1 MRIANI
7 GNRLNLVVPG
17 GAIDV
22 EKASDGLFSADPAA
36 VYDRWAEFR
45 RWVESGPETGFE
57 AGPDPIDER
66 VLGAPSP
73 RPRQVFSIGAN
84 YPDHAAEADFPL
96 PEVMEVF
103 CKFPSSITG
112 PNADVPLP
120 KPTVDWEA
128 ELVVI
133 IGSEA
138 HRVSE
143 DTAWGYVAGVTAG
156 QDYSERE
163 RQMASTQWG
172 LAKSY
177 PAFGPT
183 GPWLVTADELPDPDD
198 IEISCT
204 LNGELVQHARTSRMI
219 YSVPQI
225 VAELS
230 TFCTLYPG
238 DVIFTGTMSGVGLL
252 RKPPCYLKPGD
263 VVVTEVNGVGLL
275 RNTMV
280 AGGNA

>member
-1 MRIANI
+1 
-7 GNRLNLVVPG
+7 
-17 GAIDV
+17 
-22 EKASDGLFSADPAA
+22 
-36 VYDRWAEFR
+36 
-45 RWVESGPETGFE
+45 
-57 AGPDPIDER
+57 
-66 VLGAPSP
+66 
-73 RPRQVFSIGAN
+73 
-84 YPDHAAEADFPL
+84 
-96 PEVMEVF
+96 MEVF

-133 IGSEA
+133 IGSQA
-138 HRVSE
+138 QRVSE
-143 DTAWGYVAGVTAG
+143 GTAWSYVAGVTAG

-163 RQMASTQWG
+163 RQMAATQWG

-204 LNGELVQHARTSRMI
+204 LNGELVQHASTSRMI
-219 YSVPQI
+219 YSVPRI

-230 TFCTLYPG
+230 SFCTLYPG

-252 RKPPCYLKPGD
+252 RKPPRYLEPGD
-263 VVVTEVNGVGLL
+263 VVVTEVSGVGRL